1 MLPTIQEMIKFKTI
15 LTSIFVASF
24 LFGCGELEP
33 NVDFVEPIKGRTI
46 NLSNKVGKSFQIVRE
61 NDTIKYS
68 LFFDK
73 STDYNYLVKS
83 DADTVFIGTV
93 TKRNELFLLNRP
105 LKNGKF
111 AIHALKFTDS
121 TVTGLESEWSQSNII
136 NNKLDSGKYTNLI
149 ADTVGVNTIQA
160 KKKDGKE
167 IFRFV
172 IEQLEPEKLISY
184 ELDYL
189 TDNFEKDTLISK
201 SKNQIITEKVLIK
214 KVYPNPFTDNITIE
228 LTEKAPYVFKVFD
241 VNGKHIKTSKLNTDN
256 MKMKLSNLKSGYYI
270 LKILAPNTELLDEIK
285 LVKK

>member
-1 MLPTIQEMIKFKTI
+1 MIKFQNI
-15 LTSIFVASF
+15 LPSIFASSI
-24 LFGCGELEP
+24 LLSCGEFEP
-33 NVDFVEPIKGRTI
+33 NVDFVEPIRGRTI
-46 NLSNKVGKSFQIVRE
+46 NLSNKVGETFQIVRE

-68 LFFDK
+68 LYFDK
-73 STDYNYLVKS
+73 STDCNYLVKS
-83 DADTVFIGTV
+83 DADTVFVGTV

-105 LKNGKF
+105 LTNGKF
-111 AIHALKFTDS
+111 AIHALKFTDT
-121 TVTGLESEWSQSNII
+121 TVTGLESEWLQANII
-136 NNKLDSGKYTNLI
+136 KNELDSGKYTDLI
-149 ADTVGVNTIQA
+149 ADTVGVNTLQA
-160 KKKDGKE
+160 EKGDGKE

-184 ELDYL
+184 EFDYL

-201 SKNQIITEKVLIK
+201 SENQMIAEKVLIK

-256 MKMKLSNLKSGYYI
+256 MKMELPNLKSGYYI
-270 LKILAPNTELLDEIK
+270 LKVMTLNTELLDEIK

>member
-1 MLPTIQEMIKFKTI
+1 MIKIKNI
-15 LTSIFVASF
+15 LSSIFVASI
-24 LFGCGELEP
+24 LFGCGEFEP
-33 NVDFVEPIKGRTI
+33 NVDFAEPIKGRTI
-46 NLSNKVGKSFQIVRE
+46 NLSNKVGESFQIVRG

-68 LFFDK
+68 LYFDK

-83 DADTVFIGTV
+83 DTDTVFIGTV

-105 LKNGKF
+105 LKNEKF
-111 AIHALKFTDS
+111 AIHALLFTDS
-121 TVTGLESEWSQSNII
+121 TVTGLETEWLQSSII
-136 NNKLDSGKYTNLI
+136 KSRLDSGQYVKLI

-184 ELDYL
+184 ELDYS
-189 TDNFEKDTLISK
+189 EKDTLIPK
-201 SKNQIITEKVLIK
+201 SENQIMTEIVLIK

-228 LTEKAPYVFKVFD
+228 LSEKAPYIFKVFD
-241 VNGKHIKTSKLNTDN
+241 INGKHIKTSKLNTDN
-256 MKMKLSNLKSGYYI
+256 MKMELPNLKSGYYI
-270 LKILAPNTELLDEIK
+270 LKILSLNSELLDEIK

>member
-1 MLPTIQEMIKFKTI
+1 MRNI
-15 LTSIFVASF
+15 LTLTFIAAI
-24 LFGCGELEP
+24 LFGCEELEP
-33 NVDFVEPIKGRTI
+33 NVDFAEPIKGRTI
-46 NLSNKVGKSFQIVRE
+46 NLSNKVGESFQIARD
-61 NDTIKYS
+61 NGTINYS
-68 LFFDK
+68 LYFDK

-83 DADTVFIGTV
+83 DTDTVFIGTV

-121 TVTGLESEWSQSNII
+121 TVIGLETEWLQSNLI
-136 NNKLDSGKYTNLI
+136 NDRLNSGKYSNLI
-149 ADTVGVNTIQA
+149 VDTVGVNTVQA

-172 IEQLEPEKLISY
+172 IEQLEPEKLISF

-201 SKNQIITEKVLIK
+201 SENQLITEKVLIK

-228 LTEKAPYVFKVFD
+228 LTEKAPYVFKVFN

-256 MKMKLSNLKSGYYI
+256 IKMELPNLKSGYYI
-270 LKILAPNTELLDEIK
+270 LKVLAPNTELLDEIK
-285 LVKK
+285 LLKK